1 MSLPLTPFERWL
13 SGTNQNSVPANNNSL
28 RSEIFGTDG
37 IADDVTTQPG
47 SPEDGDWYIIPAG
60 ATGAQWATFAE
71 DSVAIFYGGTWYE
84 FVPATGNVVT
94 VDGDFY
100 IYDESDGWEG
110 VTIPATASAE
120 DVTYDN
126 SASGLSATDVQA
138 AIDELAA
145 SGGGAPTSYT
155 IVTESSSTTATVGVN
170 DGLFRYNRCGGDVT
184 FDNAEAY
191 TEGMT
196 FNIRATAAVE
206 LVEDGVTLTPPAG
219 GTLELDSGMAVQVI
233 MTSSTAGDV
242 IGQTVAA
249 S

>member
-84 FVPATGNVVT
+84 FVPAVGNVVT
-94 VDGDFY
+94 VAGDFT
-100 IYDESDGWEG
+100 IYTGSGGWEVVSLPAAAEWG
-110 VTIPATASAE
+110 FVTGT
-120 DVTYDN
+120 
-126 SASGLSATDVQA
+126 LSAQTDLQA
-138 AIDELAA
+138 ALDAKAA
-145 SGGGAPTSYT
+145 RAYA
-155 IVTESSSTTATVGVN
+155 IVTEASAFTAEPGTH
-170 DGLFRYNRCGGDVT
+170 DGLDTLTLAGGDVT
-184 FDNAEAY
+184 FDNAETY
-191 TEGMT
+191 TAGMT
-196 FNIRATAAVE
+196 FPIRATAAIE
-206 LVEDGVTLTPPAG
+206 LLEDGVTLTPPAG
-219 GTLELDSGMAVQVI
+219 GTLEMDADMAAQVV
-233 MTSSTAGDV
+233 MTGATTGIV